1 MLKNPTIDKLRD
13 MRLYGMLAA
22 FEEQSENREYNKL
35 PFDERLG
42 FLVDREWNDRQERRL
57 QSRIRKARFKDKA
70 FMDSLDLGPDRGFD
84 RRQVLYLAQ
93 PEWINNHLNV
103 IIEGP
108 TGTGKTYLACALGN
122 AACKN
127 GFSVQYYQIVK
138 LLRELKAAHA
148 DGSYEKL
155 LNKLSKNRLLLID
168 DWLLDSLDLVY
179 TRDLLEIIDDRFNKG
194 SVIFATQLPVSQWH
208 SRFEDPTLADAIM
221 DRVVHNAYR
230 LKLKGESY
238 RKKQKKLDSNRPLG
252 QIENTGAA

>member
-1 MLKNPTIDKLRD
+1 VLKNPTIDKLRD

-22 FEEQSENREYNKL
+22 LEEQAENREYNKL
-35 PFDERLG
+35 SFDERVG

-70 FMDSLDLGPDRGFD
+70 FMDSMDLSPDRGMD

-122 AACKN
+122 AACRN

-138 LLRELKAAHA
+138 LLRELKASHV

-155 LNKLSKNRLLLID
+155 LNKLAKDRLLIID
-168 DWLLDSLDLVY
+168 DWLLDSLDLFY

-230 LKLKGESY
+230 LTLKGESY
-238 RKKQKKLDSNRPLG
+238 RKKQKKLDSNRPLE